1 MRSHAMNPRAT
12 TGPGSVEHLC
22 AVRRPRRRGR
32 SATHGSRYHSPD
44 RPTDR
49 RRSARLPRLP
59 RSGRPRTW
67 TGSTPESWCRRSA
80 IDVEDHG
87 GLRPGTEARLGRDYQ
102 DWYWRHEVESE
113 REYRWLGQSLVKM
126 PSDLF
131 FYQELLAERR
141 LDAVLEIGVGRG
153 GGLWFFA
160 SVLALLGRGHVV
172 GVDRESAGV
181 RPPFERFPEVR
192 VDLVHGE
199 ADTAVTVDAVRAL
212 RPDGFGLVVVDA
224 DPLPEGK
231 IALLQRWAAAVA
243 PGATWSWRTS
253 RARSALKAEASWRMP
268 LTRSCWKTGRL
279 DWRWRQRG
287 SRSSRGE
294 GL

>member
-1 MRSHAMNPRAT
+1 VLFIDHGAELEVQHTLRGT
-12 TGPGSVEHLC
+12 THRIDRQTADDLLDFRGFRDAADRHVDWLDAGVLVTPFHDHVEN
-22 AVRRPRRRGR
+22 
-32 SATHGSRYHSPD
+32 
-44 RPTDR
+44 
-49 RRSARLPRLP
+49 
-59 RSGRPRTW
+59 
-67 TGSTPESWCRRSA
+67 
-80 IDVEDHG
+80 HG

-141 LDAVLEIGVGRG
+141 LDAVLEIGAGRG

-172 GVDRESAGV
+172 GVDREPAGA
-181 RPPFERFPEVR
+181 RPPFERFPGVR
-192 VDLVHGE
+192 VDLVHGD
-199 ADTAVTVDAVRAL
+199 ADTAATVDAVRAL

-231 IALLQRWAAAVA
+231 IALLRRWAAAVA
-243 PGATWSWRTS
+243 PGGYLVLEDVASPECLEGGGVVEDGIDAFMLEN
-253 RARSALKAEASWRMP
+253 RAFGLAVEAARFPLLKGRGAVM
-268 LTRSCWKTGRL
+268 TRIG
-279 DWRWRQRG
+279 
-287 SRSSRGE
+287 
-294 GL
+294 